1 VVGGCLLQELL
12 RLQSQLLLPLEQHP
26 QLLLHRPGQLRQP
39 RQQLQ
44 AACLQLLLQLRHPG
58 QQLLLRLPALLR
70 PQLQWQYRWWRCCC
84 QCGW

>member
-12 RLQSQLLLPLEQHP
+12 RLQSQLLLPLAQHP
-26 QLLLHRPGQLRQP
+26 QSLWHRLGQLRQP

-44 AACLQLLLQLRHPG
+44 ACRLQLLPQLRHPG

-70 PQLQWQYRWWRCCC
+70 LQLQWRRR
-84 QCGW
+84 